1 MIRNSLLIFLL
12 AFLYYAS
19 GTLSLSL
26 LSGNS
31 IINVG
36 LFAAEGIALAFAL
49 YFGKKVLPG
58 IFLGQF
64 FLALGNEISFAVSLS
79 IALINTAE
87 AYLAVVL
94 FKKFHLRVSLEKFR
108 DIFGL
113 VLLIFFVLQ
122 PLSALLSNTV
132 LLMAHYISIEKFSL
146 YLFSWWFGNVM
157 GQLVFTPFLLL
168 LFTNFQKIQWKEFFL
183 CAGLFG
189 AYVYIL
195 QIVFGIENSFLLLSL
210 TLPVVALASAY
221 KGLVYG
227 TFFNVLV
234 ALIASYTVYLDIGAF
249 TLNNHID
256 NVINYNLFILVHVSV
271 ILTIGMLVE
280 ERKRYTK
287 TLEETIAKEVKK
299 SQEQQLF
306 LYQQSRL
313 AQMGEMIS
321 MIAHQWRQPLNNLA
335 LINQLTISKH
345 AKGKLD
351 DKAIEYFK
359 SHSKKQIDLMSDTI
373 DNFKNFFKQEDQIY
387 AFSLKD
393 AINEVLNIT
402 ADIFKNEGIFI
413 EFNAAQDYE
422 LFANPNALNQVLLN
436 ILNNAKDAL
445 LQTTQNEK
453 KIQITL
459 EDTGTELL
467 LAIQDNAGGIDE
479 AIKDKIFD
487 PYFSTKQEKN
497 GTGLGLYMAKMVLQE
512 QLHATIEVFNTHEGA
527 NFVIRLPK
535 GKK

>member
-1 MIRNSLLIFLL
+1 MIRNSLLVFLL

-183 CAGLFG
+183 CSGLFG

-234 ALIASYTVYLDIGAF
+234 ALIASYAVYLDIGAF

-280 ERKRYTK
+280 EKKRYTK

-335 LINQLTISKH
+335 LINQLTISKYT
-345 AKGKLD
+345 KGKLD

-373 DNFKNFFKQEDQIY
+373 DNFKNFFKQEDQVC

-422 LFANPNALNQVLLN
+422 LFTNPNALNQVLLN